1 MENYIKITEYF
12 EEIETEKEYDGYYY
26 KISDM
31 VTIVIL
37 GSICGLKNVQ
47 QIHQWAVKD
56 RTSEFLK
63 EEFGIY
69 RIPCYYWFTCI
80 LKLIKP
86 ESLNKCFSNWVYS
99 VMPQKADKL
108 TVSLDG
114 KTVCST
120 TGMKKYDTPLH
131 IISAQL
137 SECGLTLAQRT
148 VDGKS
153 NEIPAVQELL
163 KELNIKGAVVTADAL
178 NCQKETAEI
187 IVDQKADYLLS
198 VKDNHPNLKKDIEDF
213 VQDEALRKTMQCT
226 SKTEKGHGRVETRTA
241 YVTHDVNWLT
251 QKSEW
256 KKLCC
261 IGAINT
267 KSETDKSVTNEW
279 HYYISSRKMSAE
291 ELLHHARMEWS
302 VEAMH
307 WLLDVHF
314 EEDWCRAEDKN
325 IQQNLNIFRKCAIN
339 LIKLFKAETQSKR
352 PMSNIMFDCLL
363 DLQALLQIVD
373 RN

>member
-1 MENYIKITEYF
+1 MENYIKIREYF
-12 EEIETEKEYDGYYY
+12 EELETEKEYDGYYY
-26 KISDM
+26 KISDA

-69 RIPCYYWFTCI
+69 RIPCYYWLTCI
-80 LKLIKP
+80 LKMIKP
-86 ESLNKCFSNWVYS
+86 ELLNKCFANWVYS
-99 VMPQKADKL
+99 VMPQKAEKL
-108 TVSLDG
+108 TISLDG

-131 IISAQL
+131 IISTQL
-137 SECGLTLAQRT
+137 SECGLTLAQHT

-163 KELNIKGAVVTADAL
+163 KELNIKGTVVTADAL

-187 IVDQKADYLLS
+187 IVGQKADYLLS
-198 VKDNHPNLKKDIEDF
+198 VKANHQKLNKDIEDF

-226 SKTEKGHGRVETRTA
+226 SKTEKGHGKIETRTA
-241 YVTHDVNWLT
+241 YVTHDVDWLT

-267 KSETDKSVTNEW
+267 KFETDKGVTNEW
-279 HYYISSRKMSAE
+279 HYYISSKKMTAE
-291 ELLHHARMEWS
+291 DLLHHARMEWS

-339 LIKLFKAETQSKR
+339 LIKLFKSETQSKK
-352 PMSNIMFDCLL
+352 PMSNIMLDCLL
-363 DLQALLQIVD
+363 DSQTLLQIVD